1 MSTDDGIEKWLRR
14 DEHSEFK
21 EGLKILNKF
30 CLQFSYCMHKTNIWL
45 NIYLSKNTSNK
56 LTLKI

>member
-21 EGLKILNKF
+21 EGLNRNKDVKNEEPESAF
-30 CLQFSYCMHKTNIWL
+30 KSADEALSDPWL
-45 NIYLSKNTSNK
+45 KAK
-56 LTLKI
+56 